1 MTTKALSTAEREQ
14 YQAQGLD
21 LDASGLL
28 LARRHRMAR
37 YLEISERQL
46 DRLTAQDV
54 LKKNVDGL
62 YPVRPTIDAYLA
74 RRTSAQTGPR
84 AALMERQ
91 EQLLALRLDRERKD
105 LISMEETLATFDH
118 IIERFFLAIVEV
130 GNRVGTPDAIAQC
143 AKAVAELR
151 IKFAA
156 RRTVL
161 ISGRETA
168 DE

>member
-1 MTTKALSTAEREQ
+1 MTTKGFSTAEREQ

-54 LKKNVDGL
+54 LQKNVDGL
-62 YPVRPTIDAYLA
+62 YPVRPTIDAYLELRDRKVA
-74 RRTSAQTGPR
+74 GPR
-84 AALMERQ
+84 AALLERQ
-91 EQLLALRLDRERKD
+91 AQILARRIEREAEK
-105 LISMEETLATFDH
+105 LIAMTEALATVDH
-118 IIERFFLAIVEV
+118 IIERFLLAVVEV
-130 GNRVGTPDAIAQC
+130 GDRVGTPDAISQC
-143 AKAVAELR
+143 AKAMAELR

-156 RRTVL
+156 RRIVL